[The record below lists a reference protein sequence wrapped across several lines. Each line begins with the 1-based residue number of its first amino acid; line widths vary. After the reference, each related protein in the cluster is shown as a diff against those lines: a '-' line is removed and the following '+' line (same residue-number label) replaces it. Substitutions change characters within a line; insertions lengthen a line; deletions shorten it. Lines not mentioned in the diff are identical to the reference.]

1 MPEKVNFRG
10 FLVEARDELVFERI
24 NWVCMNRSI
33 RMGEIPT
40 SGSVGIKHIIFK
52 SVTVGWNFDLL
63 TILGHWMVSFGWV
76 EWRGTSDL
84 IPYFSSVKGD
94 NI

>member
-24 NWVCMNRSI
+24 NWVCINRSI

-40 SGSVGIKHIIFK
+40 SGSVGIKYIIFK
-52 SVTVGWNFDLL
+52 SVTLGWNFDLL
-63 TILGHWMVSFGWV
+63 TILRH
-76 EWRGTSDL
+76 
-84 IPYFSSVKGD
+84 
-94 NI
+94 

>member
-10 FLVEARDELVFERI
+10 FMVEARNELVFERI

-33 RMGEIPT
+33 SIGEIPS
-40 SGSVGIKHIIFK
+40 SGSVGVKYIIFK

-63 TILGHWMVSFGWV
+63 TILGH
-76 EWRGTSDL
+76 
-84 IPYFSSVKGD
+84 
-94 NI
+94 

>member
-63 TILGHWMVSFGWV
+63 TILGH
-76 EWRGTSDL
+76 
-84 IPYFSSVKGD
+84 
-94 NI
+94 